1 MRPSRASAEHIMAS
15 DADWVEDVRRWY
27 FAGRRRP
34 DATTVEVQTDESDAL
49 GYEAACPPLQAPGWP
64 DAPAAGTAA
73 STHR

>member
-1 MRPSRASAEHIMAS
+1 MAS

-34 DATTVEVQTDESDAL
+34 DATPGEVQEDESDAL

-64 DAPAAGTAA
+64 DAPSSAAVADPV
-73 STHR
+73 R